1 MECIHFRSKSSTQT
15 NQISTKKMNMKKSR
29 KIQCTRCRMGLP
41 LGITVALIGL
51 AGIISCALY
60 YERVGLFGLIPFV
73 GLFLVGPPFARMAML
88 VNGAHRRIDQLEK
101 HISNN

>member
-1 MECIHFRSKSSTQT
+1 
-15 NQISTKKMNMKKSR
+15 MKR
-29 KIQCTRCRMGLP
+29 TGKIQCTRCRMGLP

-60 YERVGLFGLIPFV
+60 YERAGLLGLIPFV
-73 GLFLVGPPFARMAML
+73 GLFLIGPPFARMAML

-101 HISNN
+101 QVSNK